1 MKPSCRVKTLKRKI
15 TAILFVIAL
24 LVIYVCVCASKS
36 LRAIGKAQFEA
47 EMSTATY
54 IAIGKTIEDKSLEDL
69 FSVMTDD
76 NGNIVMISV
85 NGLKMNTLTKTLA
98 EECLKAY
105 SLLAEGG
112 VSVPIGAFTGLSFLT
127 AVGKPVN
134 MKLITVK
141 SVKCEFLTQFEE
153 AGINQTKQSL
163 YLRIIPDCK
172 VIAGFK
178 SEALIGEVNLLCYE
192 NYLIGKVP
200 DTYVNVSGYTA
211 EKLGKG

>member
-1 MKPSCRVKTLKRKI
+1 MKPSVCVKSLKRKLTGI
-15 TAILFVIAL
+15 FVVLVL
-24 LVIYVCVCASKS
+24 LTIYVCACASKS

-54 IAIGKTIEDKSLEDL
+54 IAIGKTIEDNSLEDL

-76 NGNIVMISV
+76 NGNIVMISA
-85 NGLKMNTLTKTLA
+85 NGLKMNMLTKTLA

-112 VSVPIGAFTGLSFLT
+112 VSVPVGAFTGITFLT

-141 SVKCEFLTQFEE
+141 SVKCEFFSQFEE

-163 YLRIIPDCK
+163 YLRIVPDCK
-172 VIAGFK
+172 VIAGLK
-178 SEALIGEVNLLCYE
+178 SEPLIGEVSLLCYE

-211 EKLGKG
+211 ELVKN

>member
-1 MKPSCRVKTLKRKI
+1 MKQSVRIKSLKRKI
-15 TAILFVIAL
+15 TGILIVLVL
-24 LVIYVCVCASKS
+24 LTIYVCTCASKS

-54 IAIGKTIEDKSLEDL
+54 IAIGKTIEDNSLEDL

-76 NGNIVMISV
+76 NGNIVMISA
-85 NGLKMNTLTKTLA
+85 NGLKMNMLTKTLA

-112 VSVPIGAFTGLSFLT
+112 VSVPIGAFTGVAFLT

-141 SVKCEFLTQFEE
+141 SVKCEFFSQFEE
-153 AGINQTKQSL
+153 TGINQTKQSL
-163 YLRIIPDCK
+163 YLRIVPDCK
-172 VIAGFK
+172 VVAGLK
-178 SEALIGEVNLLCYE
+178 SEALIGEVSLLCYE

-211 EKLGKG
+211 EFVRG